1 MKIPSWLKMVTYMG
15 NLNRYNPF
23 PTPVWFLFIVIFI
36 AGYFTGGF
44 IQSKAIEN
52 DTKLTVNYLR
62 GK

>member
-1 MKIPSWLKMVTYMG
+1 MG

-23 PTPVWFLFIVIFI
+23 PTPVWLLLFVMFI

-44 IQSKAIEN
+44 VQSKAVIN